1 MVFMK
6 DRYQTARLKYKPN
19 KIRILFIAEAPP
31 QDERRFFYYEDVTSH
46 DALFIN
52 LIRVLYPDFVNVYG
66 KSVEA
71 IRDNKTNLLN
81 SLKQDGYFL
90 IDALPKPINLKLSS
104 SKRKNLIKQ
113 NKDNLL
119 REIFTLQG
127 KNKNMQVVL
136 IKATV
141 YDALLQPLLKDK
153 IDVIN
158 GDIKIPFPSQGHCT
172 EFRSKLAN
180 LLKTTDENYQA
191 KLRLIKY
198 FEESEGMLPELSQRL
213 PKVYWLLAKEMEYGD
228 FMDLQLRIT
237 KTRKFDDLSQPDQA
251 LITNAEKRMNAIAQ
265 KRNRKTKRTIL

>member
-1 MVFMK
+1 MK
-6 DRYQTARLKYKPN
+6 DRYQTARLKYKPD

-31 QDERRFFYYEDVTSH
+31 QDEHRFFYYEDVTSH

-52 LIRVLYPDFVNVYG
+52 LIRVLYPDFINVYG

-71 IRDNKTNLLN
+71 VRDNKANLLN
-81 SLKQDGYFL
+81 SLQQNGYFL

-141 YDALLQPLLKDK
+141 YDALLQLLPKDK

-191 KLRLIKY
+191 KIRLIKY
-198 FEESEGMLPELSQRL
+198 FEENEGMLPELSQRL

-237 KTRKFDDLSQPDQA
+237 KIRKFDELSQSDQA
-251 LITNAEKRMNAIAQ
+251 LIVNAEKKINIIAQ
-265 KRNRKTKRTIL
+265 KRDKKTKRNVL